1 MFWAIVCTLSAL
13 GLTYV
18 VINRYFSFKL
28 HHAAFPLTL
37 TIVSLNMFLLL
48 TTDVLLPWDVKQ
60 GTQSVSAPGNNS
72 TVVARADNVTSLAD
86 NTGDAPMIRF
96 LWLAMYWTQFLICWL
111 VIPVL
116 ISYIELPYIAPRH
129 DFRARLYKA
138 MVANVKFYSLCL
150 AGLVVGFVY
159 LVLSTGHSPLDF
171 KPLLISL
178 AHLYSLSYT
187 LILLAT
193 GLVILPKD
201 LLHTLWI
208 TLKGLRHRSGA
219 SDTSATNNSLFV
231 ELSKT
236 NEDLNDAQLSLSE
249 RAALIRNTQE
259 LANGDVLFNEL
270 LSEAKIDVNNKLESL
285 SDRLTLDQNLL
296 PLQASSINSLE
307 KLNSNYNKFTTDYY
321 NYIYYQMKSDGIIH
335 TLAQSY
341 NSNLYTVKGI
351 LRSLCGFVA
360 CVLSVVVLAIE
371 ILPRTRFNDVLFAD
385 DNSGGKGVYLSC
397 LVIIFYNTICSLYA
411 MSKFKFNNFH
421 LIANGNSNPSN
432 VLYYS
437 LYSSRLLFPLC
448 FNLMTLIP
456 RDIIGES
463 SFSKTLYH
471 DLKLIPFVNYL
482 NTFLPICFMTLVPI
496 SYKFDIRRKILLR
509 VLGEEYYYQFFGM
522 MVYEPV
528 EDTQANN
535 NIDNSGA
542 LGIPRTDGPSYN
554 HINEDYE
561 YSLQDGRYIYER
573 ASANFNFDN
582 NSSLAPISLHDNVS
596 TNSHLSTSTN
606 GNNIG
611 STIS

>member
-1 MFWAIVCTLSAL
+1 M
-13 GLTYV
+13 
-18 VINRYFSFKL
+18 
-28 HHAAFPLTL
+28 
-37 TIVSLNMFLLL
+37 
-48 TTDVLLPWDVKQ
+48 
-60 GTQSVSAPGNNS
+60 
-72 TVVARADNVTSLAD
+72 
-86 NTGDAPMIRF
+86 
-96 LWLAMYWTQFLICWL
+96 
-111 VIPVL
+111 
-116 ISYIELPYIAPRH
+116 
-129 DFRARLYKA
+129 
-138 MVANVKFYSLCL
+138 ANVKFYSLCL
-150 AGLVVGFVY
+150 VGLIVGFIY

-208 TLKGLRHRSGA
+208 SLKNLRHRADSSN
-219 SDTSATNNSLFV
+219 SDTSVTNNSLFV

-270 LSEAKIDVNNKLESL
+270 LSEAKIDVNNKLDFL

-296 PLQASSINSLE
+296 PLQTSTINTLE
-307 KLNSNYNKFTTDYY
+307 KLNSSYNKFTTDYY
-321 NYIYYQMKSDGIIH
+321 NYIYYQKKSDGIIH

-341 NSNLYTVKGI
+341 NSNLYSVRGVI
-351 LRSLCGFVA
+351 ISLCGFVA
-360 CVLSVVVLAIE
+360 CILSVVVLAIE
-371 ILPRTRFNDVLFAD
+371 ILPRTRFNDLLFSD

-456 RDIIGES
+456 KDIIGES

-528 EDTQANN
+528 NESENN
-535 NIDNSGA
+535 LST
-542 LGIPRTDGPSYN
+542 PRENEPSYN

-582 NSSLAPISLHDNVS
+582 NSSLAPISLHDNMS

-611 STIS
+611 NTIS